1 MKANI
6 ERLNV
11 LVVITVMAI
20 FILTAVASAGSLK
33 TQGQFVSTGSGS
45 CLLAMTG
52 FNAETG
58 VPNGATNGLWLIQT
72 FTSEGVWTFERNGT
86 GSFTGLNR
94 SVTLPYNPPS
104 GAVSPSVGV
113 HSVSFDFQY
122 TVADGVMSITADQGT
137 YVIEWIYGPSAPKKY
152 HLDGFSR
159 TGAITPDG
167 KTITLNGGVPDKMTF
182 IPTTGDGAM
191 PPGAQNICNGSYVL
205 IWQNDKP

>member
-6 ERLNV
+6 ERLTV
-11 LVVITVMAI
+11 LVVITVMAT

-45 CLLAMTG
+45 CLLAMMG

-113 HSVSFDFQY
+113 HSVSFDFHY
-122 TVADGVMSITADQGT
+122 TVADGIISITADQGT
-137 YVIEWIYGPSAPKKY
+137 YVIEWIYGPSAPKSTI
-152 HLDGFSR
+152 LTGFQERALSR
-159 TGAITPDG
+159 
-167 KTITLNGGVPDKMTF
+167 
-182 IPTTGDGAM
+182 PT
-191 PPGAQNICNGSYVL
+191 VRR
-205 IWQNDKP
+205 